1 MALVL
6 QDRVSVTSAGS
17 GTGDLVLGSA
27 YPGYRTFASCIPT
40 GSIVYYTIANQALGY
55 ETEWEVG
62 YGTYVLATDTL
73 QRNTGNPLTSG
84 VYSSSNSNAY
94 VNFTAATNGLQ
105 IFITQPSEQ
114 AVFQQPDGVTEFNE
128 GPISVVGAN
137 ATAGTF
143 SSTLGQFTSNEP
155 NYSQLYIQNQSNDA
169 NASTDIAA
177 YNELGDGSYFFVDMG
192 IASSNYN
199 DGAYPIFA
207 PNDSYL
213 YSYGNA
219 TTVSRLMIGTESP
232 DANVVVFAG
241 GVNTNNTALTISG
254 TDQNAT
260 FANGVT
266 VTKTLGANNVN
277 ITNFAYAAGNIA
289 NAANNTVLVTQDYVD
304 NAVAAGLDIHDAV
317 ALATTAAL
325 TGTPTYNQPGGAG
338 NGVGA
343 TLTAAGV
350 GFLDVDGQN
359 ADAGFR
365 ILVQSQANAVQNGV
379 YTVTTEGDAS
389 TAYQLTRATDSDT
402 SSTLTQDSYYFVN
415 AGDTLAYNAF
425 VVNTVGAINFGVTN
439 ITFAEFSRVPT
450 YIGTSPIN
458 VSGQTI
464 SLTTVPVAKGGT
476 NLTTFTTGDVVYA
489 NTANTLASLP
499 IGSQYNALVVS
510 GAGAPSWGTIALG
523 SSNAVSGTLGAT
535 NGGTGQSTYTTGDT
549 LYSNGTNTL
558 AKLAGQITT
567 TKKFLS
573 QTGDGANS
581 AAPVWDTIPSSS
593 ITGLGTMSTQNA
605 NSVTITGGT
614 LNNVVIGGSTPNAGT
629 FTNVNATNVTAT
641 TGSFTNVSGNGAT
654 LTNINASNISSGTID
669 NARTTG
675 NTSNSASTLVLRDT
689 NGSFGANIISASFN
703 GDGSAISAINASN
716 LSSGTVANART
727 TAASANGASTIVA
740 RDSGG
745 NFAANT
751 ITANISGNGSGI
763 TAINASNISSGT
775 IGNAY
780 TTANSSNGAAT
791 IVLRGASGEFAA
803 GQITASS
810 FSGNGSALT
819 AINASN
825 ISSGTIDNARTNA
838 TSANGASTLVVR
850 DANGSFAGNV
860 ITGTTGTFTS
870 VSGNGVALTSINASN
885 ITSGTIN
892 NAYTTANSA
901 NGASTIVARDV
912 NGNFSANIITATF
925 AGNASTITN
934 INASN
939 ITSGTINNAYTT
951 ANSANGASTIV
962 ARDANGSFAGN
973 VGTFTAISGNGVA
986 LTAINASNVTS
997 GTLDNAR
1004 TTAASANGASTIVA
1018 RDSNGSFAGN
1028 VVTGTTGTFT
1038 NISGNGVALTAI
1050 NASNIT
1056 SGTIGNA
1063 YTTANSSNGASTI
1076 VLRDSNGSFAG
1087 NVISASSLSGNG
1099 SAISAIN
1106 ASSISSG
1113 TIGAAYVSGS
1123 YTNVTGLG
1131 AITVG
1136 TWNANVISATYGGTG
1151 SANLTANNVVLGN
1164 GANTVKVVAPGT
1176 ANNVLTSDGTTW
1188 ISQAPTGG
1196 GGSGAGT
1203 ITRTDFVASAS
1214 QTVFTV
1220 SYTVGLIDVYRNGV
1234 KLATTDFTA
1243 TNGTSFTLATGAN
1256 AGDIIQAEVFSSLN
1270 IYATIT
1276 NDNFSG
1282 NAVQTTFIMSVSP
1295 SDAASTLVAI
1305 SGVVQDPTTYTVSTN
1320 TLTFSAAPP
1329 TGTNNIS
1336 VRYLGVPSASTV
1348 ASINFGS
1355 TGLTPNTASTGVVT
1369 VSGTLV
1375 AANGGTGLTSP
1386 GTAGNVLTSNGSA
1399 WTSSVPAGGG
1409 QFYGN
1414 AAVKAIA
1421 YNAQTIGED
1430 ITILGTT
1437 NALSAGPITIN
1448 TSFTVTI
1455 ATGGNWVIV

>member
-1 MALVL
+1 MALIL

-17 GTGDLVLGSA
+17 GTGNLALGTA
-27 YPGYRTFASCIPT
+27 YPGYRTFASCIPD

-55 ETEWEVG
+55 ENEWEVG
-62 YGTYVLATDTL
+62 YGTYVLSTDTL
-73 QRNTGNPLTSG
+73 QRNTGNPATSG
-84 VYSSSNSNAY
+84 IYSSSNANAY
-94 VNFTAATNGLQ
+94 VNFTAGTNGLQ
-105 IFITQPSEQ
+105 IFITYPSEQ
-114 AVFQQPDGVTEFNE
+114 AVYQQPSGITEFNE

-155 NYSQLYIQNQSNDA
+155 NYSQLYIQNQSGDA

-177 YNELGDGSYFFVDMG
+177 YNELGDGTYFFVDMG

-199 DGAYPIFA
+199 SGDYPIFQQ
-207 PNDSYL
+207 NDAYL

-241 GVNTNNTALTISG
+241 GVDTNNTALTISG

-277 ITNFAYAAGNIA
+277 ITNFAYASGNIA
-289 NAANNTVLVTQDYVD
+289 NAANNTVLVTQAYVD
-304 NAVAAGLDIHDAV
+304 NATAAGIDIHDPV
-317 ALATTAAL
+317 NLATVTVL
-325 TGTPTYNQPGGAG
+325 SGSPSYNQPGGAG

-350 GFLDVDGQN
+350 GTLSVDGKN
-359 ADAGFR
+359 AAAGFR

-379 YTVTTEGDAS
+379 YTVTTEGTGGA
-389 TAYQLTRATDSDT
+389 AYVLTRATDSDT
-402 SSTLTQDSYYFVN
+402 STELTQGSYYFVN
-415 AGDTLAYNAF
+415 GGDTLAYNAF
-425 VVNTVGAINFGVTN
+425 VVNTVGTINFGVTN

-464 SLTTVPVAKGGT
+464 SLTTVPVSKGGT

-499 IGSQYNALVVS
+499 IGSQYNSLVVS
-510 GAGAPSWGTIALG
+510 GAGTPSWGAIALG
-523 SSNAVSGTLGAT
+523 SANAVSGTLGAT
-535 NGGTGQSTYTTGDT
+535 YGGTGQSSYTTGDI
-549 LYSNGTNTL
+549 LYSSAANTL
-558 AKLAGQITT
+558 SKLPGQTT
-567 TKKFLS
+567 TTQKFLS
-573 QTGDGANS
+573 QTGDGSNS
-581 AAPVWDTIPSSS
+581 AAPTWSTIPAGSV
-593 ITGLGTMSTQNA
+593 TGLGTMSTQNA

-629 FTNVNATNVTAT
+629 FTNVNATTVTAT

-654 LTNINASNISSGTID
+654 LTNINASNISSGTIA

-675 NTSNSASTLVLRDT
+675 TTSNSASTLVLRDA

-727 TAASANGASTIVA
+727 TADSANSASTIVQ

-745 NFAANT
+745 NFSANT
-751 ITANISGNGSGI
+751 ITANVSGSGAGL
-763 TAINASNISSGT
+763 TNINASNISSGT

-780 TTANSSNGAAT
+780 TTANTANSAST
-791 IVLRGASGEFAA
+791 IVLRDGSGAFAA
-803 GQITASS
+803 GQITATS
-810 FSGNGSALT
+810 FSGNGSAIT

-825 ISSGTIDNARTNA
+825 ISSGTLDNARTNA

-870 VSGNGVALTSINASN
+870 VSGNGVALTAINASN
-885 ITSGTIN
+885 ITSGTIS

-939 ITSGTINNAYTT
+939 ITSGTISNAYTT

-962 ARDANGSFAGN
+962 ARDSNGSFTAN
-973 VGTFTAISGNGVA
+973 VITGTTGTFTNISGNGVA

-1004 TTAASANGASTIVA
+1004 TTASSSNGANTIVL
-1018 RDSNGSFAGN
+1018 RDASGDFSVDGVIANWLTGNGANISAINGSN
-1028 VVTGTTGTFT
+1028 VTTGT
-1038 NISGNGVALTAI
+1038 IA
-1050 NASNIT
+1050 NAR
-1056 SGTIGNA
+1056 
-1063 YTTANSSNGASTI
+1063 TTANSSNGASTI

-1087 NVISASSLSGNG
+1087 NVMSANYFSGDG
-1099 SAISAIN
+1099 SNLSAIN
-1106 ASSISSG
+1106 ASSITTGTLGSG
-1113 TIGAAYVSGS
+1113 RLSGS
-1123 YTNVTGLG
+1123 YTGVTGVG
-1131 AITVG
+1131 NVTVG
-1136 TWNANVISATYGGTG
+1136 TWSANVVSPTYGGTG
-1151 SANLTANNVVLGN
+1151 SANLTANNVILGN
-1164 GANTVKVVAPGT
+1164 GANAVQVVSPGT
-1176 ANNVLTSDGTTW
+1176 AGNVLTSNGTTW
-1188 ISQAPTGG
+1188 VSSAAT
-1196 GGSGAGT
+1196 GSGAGT
-1203 ITRTDFVASAS
+1203 ITRTDFTATAG

-1220 SYTVGLIDVYRNGV
+1220 SYPVGLIDVYRNGV

-1256 AGDIIQAEVFSSLN
+1256 AGDLIQAEVFNALN
-1270 IYATIT
+1270 LYATIS
-1276 NDNFSG
+1276 NDVFSG
-1282 NAVQTTFIMSVSP
+1282 NGVQTTFTMSVSP
-1295 SDAASTLVAI
+1295 YSAASTLVAV
-1305 SGVVQDPTTYTVSTN
+1305 SGVVQEPSTYTVSTN

-1329 TGTNNIS
+1329 SGSNNIS
-1336 VRYLGVPSASTV
+1336 VRYLGVPAAGVNASTITAGVLGV
-1348 ASINFGS
+1348 AY
-1355 TGLTPNTASTGVVT
+1355 
-1369 VSGTLV
+1369 
-1375 AANGGTGLTSP
+1375 GGTGLTSP

-1409 QFYGN
+1409 QFYGT
-1414 AAVKAIA
+1414 ATVKAIA

>member
-1 MALVL
+1 
-6 QDRVSVTSAGS
+6 
-17 GTGDLVLGSA
+17 
-27 YPGYRTFASCIPT
+27 
-40 GSIVYYTIANQALGY
+40 
-55 ETEWEVG
+55 
-62 YGTYVLATDTL
+62 
-73 QRNTGNPLTSG
+73 
-84 VYSSSNSNAY
+84 
-94 VNFTAATNGLQ
+94 LQ

-114 AVFQQPDGVTEFNE
+114 AVYQQPSGVTEFNE

-143 SSTLGQFTSNEP
+143 TSTLAQFTSNEP
-155 NYSQLYIQNQSNDA
+155 NYSQLYIQNQSGDA

-177 YNELGDGSYFFVDMG
+177 YNELGDGTYFFVDMG
-192 IASSNYN
+192 VASSNYN
-199 DGAYPIFA
+199 DGAYPIFQA
-207 PNDSYL
+207 NDGYV

-219 TTVSRLMIGTESP
+219 TTVSRLMIGTQSP

-241 GVNTNNTALTISG
+241 GVDTNNTALTISG

-289 NAANNTVLVTQDYVD
+289 NAANGTVLVTRTYVD
-304 NAVAAGLDIHDAV
+304 DATAAGIDIHDAV
-317 ALATTAAL
+317 NLATVTVL
-325 TGTPTYNQPGGAG
+325 SGSPTYNQPGGAG

-350 GFLDVDGQN
+350 GTLSVDGKN

-379 YTVTTEGDAS
+379 YTVTTEGTGGA
-389 TAYQLTRATDSDT
+389 AYILTRATDSDT
-402 SSTLTQDSYYFVN
+402 STELTQGSYYFVN
-415 AGDTLAYNAF
+415 GGDTLAYNAF
-425 VVNTVGAINFGVTN
+425 VVNTVGTINFGVTN

-464 SLTTVPVAKGGT
+464 SLTTVPVSKGGT

-499 IGSQYNALVVS
+499 IGSQYNSLVVS
-510 GAGAPSWGTIALG
+510 GAGVPSWGTIALG
-523 SSNAVSGTLGAT
+523 SANAISGTLGAT
-535 NGGTGQSTYTTGDT
+535 SGGTGQSSYTLGDT

-558 AKLAGQITT
+558 AKLAGQTT
-567 TKKFLS
+567 TTQKFLS

-581 AAPVWDTIPSSS
+581 AAPVWDTIPAGSV
-593 ITGLGTMSTQNA
+593 TGLGTMSTQNA

-614 LNNVVIGGSTPNAGT
+614 LNNVIIGGSTPNAGT
-629 FTNVNATNVTAT
+629 FTNVNATTVTAT
-641 TGSFTNVSGNGAT
+641 TGSFTNISGNGVA
-654 LTNINASNISSGTID
+654 LTAINASNISSGTIG
-669 NARTTG
+669 NTYTTG
-675 NTSNSASTLVLRDT
+675 NTANSASTLVLRDS

-727 TAASANGASTIVA
+727 TADSANGASTIVA

-745 NFAANT
+745 NFSANT

-870 VSGNGVALTSINASN
+870 VSGNGIALTAINASN
-885 ITSGTIN
+885 ITSGTVN
-892 NAYTTANSA
+892 NSFTTANSA
-901 NGASTIVARDV
+901 NGASTIVARDS
-912 NGNFSANIITATF
+912 NGSFSANIVTATF
-925 AGNASTITN
+925 SGNAASITN

-939 ITSGTINNAYTT
+939 ITSGTINNAFTT

-962 ARDANGSFAGN
+962 ARD
-973 VGTFTAISGNGVA
+973 T
-986 LTAINASNVTS
+986 
-997 GTLDNAR
+997 
-1004 TTAASANGASTIVA
+1004 
-1018 RDSNGSFAGN
+1018 NGSFAGN

-1050 NASNIT
+1050 NASNVT
-1056 SGTIGNA
+1056 SGTLDNARTTASSSNGANTIVLRDASGDFSVDGITANWLTGNGA
-1063 YTTANSSNGASTI
+1063 NISAINGSNVTTGTVANARTTANSSNGASTI
-1076 VLRDSNGSFAG
+1076 VLRDANGSFAG

-1243 TNGTSFTLATGAN
+1243 TNGTSFTLATAAN

-1270 IYATIT
+1270 IYSVIT

-1295 SDAASTLVAI
+1295 SDTASTLVAI
-1305 SGVVQDPTTYTVSTN
+1305 SGVVQNPSTYTVSTN
-1320 TLTFSAAPP
+1320 TLTFSEAPP

-1336 VRYLGVPSASTV
+1336 VRYLGVPGTTSV
-1348 ASINFGS
+1348 GSISFGS

-1369 VSGTLV
+1369 VAGTLV
-1375 AANGGTGLTSP
+1375 AGNGGTGLTSP
-1386 GTAGNVLTSNGSA
+1386 GTAGNILTSNGTA
-1399 WTSSVPAGGG
+1399 WTSSAPAGGG
-1409 QFYGN
+1409 QFFGN
-1414 AAVKAIA
+1414 AAVKTIA
-1421 YNAQTIGED
+1421 YNPNTISENLTVTSNNNGY
-1430 ITILGTT
+1430 
-1437 NALSAGPITIN
+1437 SAGPVTIN
-1448 TSFTVTI
+1448 TGYTVTI
-1455 ATGGNWVIV
+1455 QSNAVWKII